1 MNDSARVEQL
11 FTEALERANHI
22 ERHVFLTAAC
32 GNDTALWNE
41 VWDRLRNRPVTEATG
56 GRQRRTRGIKV
67 AKTPPNGMAVEKPG
81 DMIGPYRL
89 LQIIDEDV
97 CSVMW
102 MAERNQRVADFVAIK
117 VVHAGANDFLMR
129 YEAQKHSLALLDHPG
144 IARPHSGGMTASGK
158 PYLVMELVHGT
169 PVTQFC
175 DEQKLSM
182 LQRIRLFAQ
191 ACDAIQHAHQQ
202 GVVHG
207 DLKPSN
213 FLARWDEN
221 GKPVVKVTDFGVAKA
236 MNHALLTPEG
246 VFRTPAAY
254 LSPEHVRGAGIDA
267 RSDVYSLGVLLYELI
282 TGRPP
287 FQMPKED
294 EEHVEEIRQ
303 RVCGLP
309 PPKPSAC
316 LAAMPKAP
324 LTGVSLARQVQPAD
338 IIGLME
344 EHFDWIVMR
353 TLDKRPQ
360 ERYGTVSA
368 LVNDFQRYVTE
379 AAAVEEKPQDQ
390 RPVTNSFFRDHPG
403 LCTLAACLV
412 LLATAVMMLVGWL
425 IVKERKETAEA
436 ARKRNEESG
445 AMTARFFHDMFA
457 ALTPEKAKGHDTTL
471 LKNMLD
477 EAAGN
482 LDTLASSPEAG
493 ARTQETIGLTYLAI
507 SQPDDAHRQLQ
518 GALEKRKLALGN
530 THQDTLRT
538 MKDLAVA
545 LKEQG
550 RHADAELM
558 LRRALAGQQRTLGP
572 DHPDTFVTITVL
584 AAVCDA
590 QEKHAEAETL
600 FLQLWQVQKR
610 VLGPDHLDTLA
621 TIGNLASCCTAQG
634 KAAEA
639 MKLRNE
645 QLAGTRRVVKT
656 RDPRTIVTMNLTAEA
671 CEAGGMP
678 SEAEKLYFGAL
689 EIMKQALGAEHP
701 GTLEQLDKAAMMVSR
716 RGRHNE
722 AIQLHRQSLEAKRR
736 VFGPEHPQTLL
747 SVRHLAE
754 EDETLGKLAEA
765 EGHQL
770 DVLESL
776 KTVFPPE
783 HPEILEQMDT
793 VAQTYERHE
802 KHAEA
807 ATLRRQTLAARQ
819 RRLGSSHPQTLRSMQ
834 ELAMSYDAAGRAEE
848 ARTLH
853 LQTLENMKA
862 AYGPG
867 DPDVLG
873 QMHVI
878 AVMHDRHGRLAEAE
892 TTFRELLQIQMRALG
907 PTHADTLRTL
917 TALAATHQH
926 QGRLEEAE
934 KLHQQVLASLREL
947 PEADPGAIAAAAAGL
962 GAFWLETG
970 RFAEAETI
978 LRECLE
984 LRRKHQPGHWLRFST
999 ESLLGG
1005 SLLAQKKY
1013 AEAGTLLR
1021 SGYEG
1026 LNAFGTELPREA
1038 MPHFREALARMTQFT
1053 EATGGLSE
1061 TQALKQRMAQL
1072 DNGQQ
1077 VAGQ

>member
-1 MNDSARVEQL
+1 MNDSARVDQL
-11 FTEALERANHI
+11 FNEALERANHI

-41 VWDRLRNRPVTEATG
+41 VWDRLRNRPVTEMTNG
-56 GRQRRTRGIKV
+56 KQRRTRGIKIS
-67 AKTPPNGMAVEKPG
+67 KTPPNGTVLEKPG

-89 LQIIDEDV
+89 LQIIDDSTG
-97 CSVMW
+97 SVMW

-117 VVHAGANDFLMR
+117 VVQAAANDFLLR
-129 YEAQKHSLALLDHPG
+129 YEAQKHALALLDHPG
-144 IARPHSGGMTASGK
+144 IARPHSGGMTAGGK
-158 PYLVMELVHGT
+158 PYLVMELIHGT
-169 PVTQFC
+169 PITLFC

-191 ACDAIQHAHQQ
+191 ACDAVQHAHQQ

-213 FLARWDEN
+213 FLVRWNEN
-221 GKPVVKVTDFGVAKA
+221 GKPVVKITDFGVAKA
-236 MNHALLTPEG
+236 MNHALLTSDG

-254 LSPEHVRGAGIDA
+254 LSPEHLRVAGIDA

-282 TGRPP
+282 TGRLP

-294 EEHVEEIRQ
+294 EEHLEEIRQ
-303 RVCGLP
+303 RVCEVP

-316 LAAMPKAP
+316 LSAMPKAQ
-324 LTGVSLARQVQPAD
+324 LTGVALARQVPASD
-338 IIGLME
+338 MIGLME

-353 TLDKRPQ
+353 ALDKRPQ
-360 ERYGTVSA
+360 ERYGSVNA

-379 AAAVEEKPQDQ
+379 AAAVEDKPQDQ
-390 RPVTNSFFRDHPG
+390 RPVANTFVRDHPG

-412 LLATAVMMLVGWL
+412 LLVTALMTLIGWL
-425 IVKERKETAEA
+425 IVKDRKETAEA
-436 ARKRNEESG
+436 TRKRNEASG
-445 AMTARFFHDMFA
+445 AMTARFFQEMFA

-477 EAAGN
+477 EAADN
-482 LDTLASSPEAG
+482 IETLASNPEAG

-507 SQPDDAHRQLQ
+507 SQPADAHKQLQ
-518 GALEKRKLALGN
+518 GALEKRQLALGGA
-530 THQDTLRT
+530 HRDTLRT

-550 RHADAELM
+550 RHADSELM
-558 LRRALAGQQRTLGP
+558 LRRALAGQQRALGP

-584 AAVCDA
+584 AAVCDE
-590 QEKHAEAETL
+590 QEKHVEAETL
-600 FLQLWQVQKR
+600 YLQLWQVQKR
-610 VLGPDHLDTLA
+610 VLGPDHLDTLV

-645 QLAGTRRVVKT
+645 QLAGTRRVIKA
-656 RDPRTIVTMNLTAEA
+656 RDPRTIVTMNITAEA

-701 GTLEQLDKAAMMVSR
+701 DTLEQLDKVALMAGR

-722 AIQLHRQSLEAKRR
+722 AIHLHRQSLGAKQR

-747 SVRHLAE
+747 TMKHLAE
-754 EDETLGKLAEA
+754 EYEAQGKLVEA
-765 EGHQL
+765 ETNQL
-770 DVLESL
+770 NVLESL
-776 KTVFPPE
+776 KAVFPPE
-783 HPEILEQMDT
+783 HPEILGQMET
-793 VAQTYERHE
+793 VARTYERHE

-807 ATLRRQTLAARQ
+807 ASVRRQTLAARQ
-819 RRLGSSHPQTLRSMQ
+819 RRLGTSHPQTLRAMQ

-853 LQTLENMKA
+853 LQTLEAMRT

-878 AVMHDRHGRLAEAE
+878 ALMHDRQGRLAEAE
-892 TTFRELLQIQMRALG
+892 KMFQDLLQIQTRTLG
-907 PTHADTLRTL
+907 PANADTLRTW
-917 TALAATHQH
+917 TALASTYQH
-926 QGRLEEAE
+926 QGRLEDAE
-934 KLHQQVLASLREL
+934 RLHQQVLTTLRSQ
-947 PEADPGAIAAAAAGL
+947 PHGDAGAIAAATASL
-962 GAFWLETG
+962 GCFWLENG
-970 RFAEAETI
+970 RFAEAETV

-984 LRRKHQPGHWLRFST
+984 LRRKHDPGHWLRFRT
-999 ESLLGG
+999 ESLLG
-1005 SLLAQKKY
+1005 SALLAQKKY
-1013 AEAGTLLR
+1013 AEAGKLLR

-1026 LNAFGTELPREA
+1026 LNAFGTELPKEA

-1061 TQALKQRMAQL
+1061 TTLLKQRMAQL
-1072 DNGQQ
+1072 EAGQQ